1 MSMTNK
7 NHDTLETKDFYLA
20 SYILTQGVKLSHL
33 DRTDPRRVVFVFENV
48 KNKEDL
54 VRKFLYRTSLVEP
67 QDFVEKIK
75 TLKQFLYSNDK

>member
-1 MSMTNK
+1 MNMTNK

-48 KNKEDL
+48 KNRENL
-54 VRKFLYRTSLVEP
+54 VRDFLYRKALVEP
-67 QDFVEKIK
+67 QDFVDRIK
-75 TLKQFLYSNDK
+75 TLKQFLYSND